1 MTKDELVEKLEQLH
15 KEDVTSNKYYRGPVY
30 DKIINEL
37 LAYIN
42 DDTVTEKV
50 NIAREYLPK

>member
-1 MTKDELVEKLEQLH
+1 MTKDELIARLEQLH
-15 KEDVTSNKYYRGPVY
+15 KEDVTSNKFYRGPVY

-42 DDTVTEKV
+42 DAALTEKV